1 MGKAKHNSNLPP
13 QWVRDHMVSGE
24 DFELTYNA
32 ELKAYKTTPAP
43 LNLAP
48 YYDHPEYWSHQHQ
61 AKGFMAKAYGMVREF
76 NVRRKLRWLKRAAP
90 NAKKLLDY
98 GCGTGVFLNAAKE
111 SGWHVEGVEPN
122 AKAHNI
128 AVQNGLKVCLD
139 RKEVSLKPYDAICL
153 WHVLEHLENPVEMKR
168 WFQEHL
174 SERGVL
180 IIAVPNFK
188 SWDAKHY
195 GAHWAA
201 YDVPRHLWHFSQES
215 IEAIFGSDF
224 SVLKKHPMWFDAF
237 YVSLLSEQYKGGRS
251 NWLNALV
258 VGLWSNLMAI
268 FTKEPSSITYV
279 LKKR

>member
-1 MGKAKHNSNLPP
+1 M
-13 QWVRDHMVSGE
+13 
-24 DFELTYNA
+24 
-32 ELKAYKTTPAP
+32 
-43 LNLAP
+43 
-48 YYDHPEYWSHQHQ
+48 
-61 AKGFMAKAYGMVREF
+61 
-76 NVRRKLRWLKRAAP
+76 
-90 NAKKLLDY
+90 
-98 GCGTGVFLNAAKE
+98 NAAKE

-128 AVQNGLKVCLD
+128 AVQNGLTVCLD

-153 WHVLEHLENPVEMKR
+153 WHVLEHLENPVEMKQ
-168 WFQEHL
+168 WFQEYL

-201 YDVPRHLWHFSQES
+201 YDVPRHLWHFSQDS

-224 SVLKKHPMWFDAF
+224 TVLKKHPMWFDAF

-251 NWLNALV
+251 KWFKPLV
-258 VGLWSNLMAI
+258 IGLWLWHRG
-268 FTKEPSSITYV
+268 FFECC
-279 LKKR
+279 KRIWLAR

>member
-1 MGKAKHNSNLPP
+1 
-13 QWVRDHMVSGE
+13 MVSGE
-24 DFELTYNA
+24 DFELTYDA

-61 AKGFMAKAYGMVREF
+61 AKGFMAKVYGMVREF

-98 GCGTGVFLNAAKE
+98 GCGTGVFLNAAKG

-139 RKEVSLKPYDAICL
+139 HKEVSLKPYDAICL

-180 IIAVPNFK
+180 IIAVPNFE

-237 YVSLLSEQYKGGRS
+237 YVSLLSEQYKGDRS
-251 NWLNALV
+251 NWLSALV

-268 FTKEPSSITYV
+268 LTKEPSSITYV